1 MQLTSPVFQEGK
13 TIPRQFTA
21 DGADQSPPLNWN
33 DPPPGTRSFA
43 LICDDPDAPR
53 GTFTHWVLLNVP
65 ANSSELKPGVSSAS
79 VGGGGAIEGKNDFGK
94 SGYGGPSPPPGK
106 PHRYF
111 FKLYALNGLLELKS
125 GVSKSDVLTAMK
137 GRVLGEAQ
145 LMGTYGR

>member
-53 GTFTHWVLLNVP
+53 GTFTHWLLTNLP
-65 ANSSELKPGVSSAS
+65 ANSSELKPGVSGATI
-79 VGGGGAIEGKNDFGK
+79 GGSAIEGKNDFGK
-94 SGYGGPSPPPGK
+94 TGYGGPSPPPGK

-111 FKLYALNGLLELKS
+111 FKLYALNGLLELKP
-125 GVSKSDVLTAMK
+125 GASKSEVLSAMK